1 MRPGRFQQKGPSNDY
16 KIKCNENLP
25 LETKTQKRILFL
37 LKTQNEF
44 FLPKNPKQ
52 NLFLIKTQNKIYSYS
67 KPKAKFIHNQK
78 PKAKL
83 TCNRNPKQNFL
94 LLKGK
99 IYKILK

>member
-37 LKTQNEF
+37 LKKTQNK
-44 FLPKNPKQ
+44 FLPKKPQAKFIFNQNPKQ
-52 NLFLIKTQNKIYSYS
+52 NLFLLN
-67 KPKAKFIHNQK
+67 
-78 PKAKL
+78 
-83 TCNRNPKQNFL
+83 NPKQNFL

-99 IYKILK
+99 IL